1 MSLLAAR
8 SLGIETPDGPMGAVL
23 RLPEGD
29 GPFPGLVLLM
39 EAFGLNDHIRDL
51 AGRLALEGY
60 ATLAPDLY
68 FREEVRVVPYAQR
81 ERVVDLMM
89 RTIALGDSAAERV
102 KDDRVADDIAH
113 ALRALRAEP
122 VVDVERLGAI
132 GFCMGGR
139 LAFLAGC
146 REGAGLRAVVAFYG
160 GRIVPLL
167 READKIDAPLLLH
180 FGAED
185 ASIPLPQVE
194 RIGADLGA
202 LGKAREIHVYPG
214 AGHGFFC
221 DERDSFHAE
230 SAALAWT
237 RTLRFLAEHLG

>member
-1 MSLLAAR
+1 MTPAAR
-8 SLGIETPDGPMGAVL
+8 SLGIETPDGSMTSVL
-23 RLPEGD
+23 HLPDGE

-51 AGRLALEGY
+51 ARRLAAEGY

-68 FREEVRVVPYAQR
+68 FREEVRVVPYAER

-89 RTIALGDSAAERV
+89 RTIALGDDAAERV

-113 ALRALRAEP
+113 ALRALRAQSE
-122 VVDVERLGAI
+122 VDVERIGAI

-146 REGAGLRAVVAFYG
+146 RQGAGLRAVVAFYG

-167 READKIDAPLLLH
+167 PEADKIAAPLLLH

-194 RIGADLGA
+194 RIRADLGV
-202 LGKAREIHVYPG
+202 LGKACEIHVYPG

-221 DERDSFHAE
+221 DERDSFHAP
-230 SAALAWT
+230 SAASAWT
-237 RTLRFLAEHLG
+237 RSLRFMAEHLG